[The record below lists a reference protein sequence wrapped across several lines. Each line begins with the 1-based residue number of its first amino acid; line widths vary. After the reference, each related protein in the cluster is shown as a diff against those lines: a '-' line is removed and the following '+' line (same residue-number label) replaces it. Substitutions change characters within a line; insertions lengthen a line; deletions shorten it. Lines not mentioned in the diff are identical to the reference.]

1 MIGREWRIS
10 MTCAVFVAF
19 SYSSKAWSI
28 CLPEEQGAALS
39 LTANRGVMELS
50 GHDRR
55 ESVPD
60 VETPVGDLS
69 FQGGNPLVYESFAG
83 CGRRARMAWADSR
96 VRVSY
101 AKAANAAPFA
111 GFEGQSF
118 KSEEFLDAELTRA
131 VGTFGDAGVTAS
143 AHATGA
149 GGAAARA
156 KTAGAG
162 FWLTD
167 AENLFAL
174 SSNVA
179 VNGNDTAPAQSF
191 AHRHRLALKPLSFG
205 SGTLSGAVSFSEAD
219 ADFHAERSNLEA
231 DRRILS
237 IETKLDAG
245 DTGWEI
251 SYTKARDNVADLRR
265 APTRSWQE
273 VGSHFSWGSMEA
285 LGVPGTVALRAGFK
299 DEHQR
304 SANGDL
310 DADQSQLGKTWGVSS
325 RWGDSALFAG
335 LDLGGSMS
343 VNRSSGEMNEQIE
356 KHRIALELGAG
367 NRGQTFQALFF
378 VEDEQT
384 EIFGESYS
392 PLDVGW
398 TLSANALGQTFAS
411 SLVYR
416 ADTDR
421 QRHTPWKWTFGAEI
435 DAVRMLTGETS
446 KRNWFAVAEIKTEVE
461 NLDNGV
467 QTNFQTM
474 LSSGVRF

>member
-1 MIGREWRIS
+1 

-28 CLPEEQGAALS
+28 CLPEEQGADSS

-55 ESVPD
+55 ESASD
-60 VETPVGDLS
+60 AETPVGDLS
-69 FQGGNPLVYESFAG
+69 FQGGNPLVYESFSG
-83 CGRRARMAWADSR
+83 CGRRARMAWAGSR

-111 GFEGQSF
+111 GFDGQSF
-118 KSEEFLDAELTRA
+118 KSEEFLDAGVTSA

-143 AHATGA
+143 AHATGT
-149 GGAAARA
+149 GGDAARA
-156 KTAGAG
+156 RTAGGG

-167 AENLFAL
+167 AENRFAL

-179 VNGNDTAPAQSF
+179 VNGSDTAPAQSF

-205 SGTLSGAVSFSEAD
+205 SGAVSGAVSFSEAD
-219 ADFHAERSNLEA
+219 ADFYAERSNLEA

-237 IETKLDAG
+237 IESKLDAG
-245 DTGWEI
+245 DADWEV
-251 SYTKARDNVADLRR
+251 SYTKAWDNVADLRR

-273 VGSHFSWGSMEA
+273 VGSHFSWGSVKA
-285 LGVPGTVALRAGFK
+285 LGVPGTVALRASFR
-299 DEHQR
+299 DEQHHW
-304 SANGDL
+304 ANGDL
-310 DADQSQLGKTWGVSS
+310 GADQSQLSKTWGVNS

-335 LDLGGSMS
+335 VDLGGSLS
-343 VNRSSGEMNEQIE
+343 VNRSSGEKYEQVE
-356 KHRIALELGAG
+356 KHRIALELGAEKH
-367 NRGQTFQALFF
+367 GQTFQTLFF
-378 VEDEQT
+378 VEEEEVNIDGQP
-384 EIFGESYS
+384 YS
-392 PLDVGW
+392 PRDVGW

-411 SLVYR
+411 SLMYR
-416 ADTDR
+416 AGRDR
-421 QRHTPWKWTFGAEI
+421 ERHTPWKWTFGAEL
-435 DAVRMLTGETS
+435 DAVRMVTGETS

-461 NLDNGV
+461 NLDVGL
-467 QTNFQTM
+467 QTSFRTM